1 MKATNMFKRIFAASL
16 LLATTIDVAAAA
28 DTAPTPTGNADMD
41 ALVKRGEYLSRAGDC
56 MACHSVQG
64 KDPYSGGLAIKSDLG
79 TIYSTNITPDKTNGI
94 GNYTEAQFSD
104 AVRQGIRADGSHLYP
119 AMPYPDYAKVSDEDI
134 KALYAYFM
142 HGVKPSSTKPPE
154 TDLSFPFSQRWGMSL
169 WNWAFGDDAAFA
181 PPANASDAV
190 KRGAYLVQ
198 GLGHCGSCHSP
209 RNFAMA
215 EESYDSGED
224 SFLSGGNL
232 NGWDVPSLR
241 GLPRWSQQ
249 DIVDYLQTGRN
260 KDSAVAGEMTSVI
273 FNSTS
278 HLSGD
283 DLNAIAAYLKSL
295 QASGAPAAQVA
306 SGSGG
311 GSQATIAKL
320 TAAKDLTAGE
330 RLYLDNCGACHLVTG
345 QGATRVFPHLD
356 GATIVNAEDPNGLIS
371 VILAGATTPSTA
383 KAPSQLPMPG
393 FDWRLSDQEV
403 ADLATFLRQ
412 GWSNHAGAVT
422 ADQVSK
428 VRAAL
433 DQQKKK

>member
-1 MKATNMFKRIFAASL
+1 MFKSLFAASL
-16 LLATTIDVAAAA
+16 LLAATIDVAAAA
-28 DTAPTPTGNADMD
+28 DAAAAPNSNADMD

-64 KDPYSGGLAIKSDLG
+64 KDPYSGGLAIESDLG
-79 TIYSTNITPDKTNGI
+79 TIYSTNITPDKNNGI

-104 AVRQGIRADGSHLYP
+104 AVRKGIRADGSHLYP
-119 AMPYPDYAKVSDEDI
+119 AMPYPDYAKVNDEDI

-142 HGVKPSSTKPPE
+142 HGVKPSSSKPPE

-169 WNWAFGDDAAFA
+169 WNWAFGDDDAFA

-215 EESYDSGED
+215 EESYDSSAD

-260 KDSAVAGEMTSVI
+260 KDSAVAGEMTSVVY
-273 FNSTS
+273 NSTS
-278 HLSGD
+278 HLNGD
-283 DLNAIAAYLKSL
+283 DLNAVAAYLKSL
-295 QASGAPAAQVA
+295 AASGTPAAQA
-306 SGSGG
+306 AAGSSG

-320 TAAKDLTAGE
+320 TAATNLTEGE

-345 QGATRVFPHLD
+345 QGATRIFPHLD
-356 GATIVNAEDPNGLIS
+356 GATVVNAEDPTGLIS

-393 FDWRLSDQEV
+393 FDWRLNDQET
-403 ADLATFLRQ
+403 AELATFLRQ
-412 GWSNHAGAVT
+412 GWSNHASAVT

-433 DQQKKK
+433 DKKQ